1 MTLVSVPATCP
12 LRYQLWIMLRR
23 LRVGIV
29 TTRSPKGRMSSRP
42 LLTTNSKHDVG
53 LVLRFFV
60 SADHLW
66 VRDIALDANVSVVYA
81 DVNHSLFV
89 AISGSARLTR
99 NPSMQQTLWTHWAQ
113 QRFPGGPLDP
123 MLRIL
128 EIDMEFAVL
137 HNGSTMQEITRDEL
151 NIEPSRESTLR
162 NQDPRPP
169 RSGRH
174 GTRIAASG
182 DAQPRSAEVP

>member
-1 MTLVSVPATCP
+1 MTPVSVPATCP

-23 LRVGIV
+23 LRVGIL

-42 LLTTNSKHDVG
+42 LLTANSKHDVG

-81 DVNHSLFV
+81 DMSHALFV
-89 AISGSARLTR
+89 AVSGSARLIR
-99 NPSMQQTLWTHWAQ
+99 NPSMQQSLWTPWAQ
-113 QRFPGGPLDP
+113 QSSPGGPLDP

-137 HNGSTMQEITRDEL
+137 QNGSAVQEITRDEL
-151 NIEPSRESTLR
+151 AIEPSRESAR
-162 NQDPRPP
+162 RSHDVRPP
-169 RSGRH
+169 RWGQH
-174 GTRIAASG
+174 VARIDASG
-182 DAQPRSAEVP
+182 DAQPRSADVP

>member
-12 LRYQLWIMLRR
+12 LRYQLWIMMRR

-81 DVNHSLFV
+81 DVTHSLFV
-89 AISGSARLTR
+89 AVSGSARLTR

-113 QRFPGGPLDP
+113 QSFPGGPLDP

-128 EIDMEFAVL
+128 EIDMEFAVVQ
-137 HNGSTMQEITRDEL
+137 NGSTVQEITRDEL
-151 NIEPSRESTLR
+151 DIEPSREGALR
-162 NQDPRPP
+162 KHDLRPP
-169 RSGRH
+169 RRGQH
-174 GTRIAASG
+174 GAFIA
-182 DAQPRSAEVP
+182 DAHPRSAEVP